1 MVGFE
6 LCLHCS
12 HVCLCAFVF
21 LCVSQV
27 VVVLGTDLD
36 WAAEGHDATS
46 ISFTAAQ
53 LALVANVSA
62 AAKKPVVVVILT
74 ATPLDL
80 TPLLSNDKVRVEKD
94 SGCAALRVDTL
105 HKSHRRVAFLEFV
118 PTTHALLVA
127 TQIGAIL
134 HVGQPSVT
142 ALSVGDVLF
151 GVVSPAG
158 RTCQTVYPASYA
170 DQISI
175 FDFNMRPGPSP
186 FARPDCTDK
195 EPACPRGTNPG
206 RTCVLASWR
215 ANGEG

>member
-1 MVGFE
+1 M
-6 LCLHCS
+6 LCRS
-12 HVCLCAFVF
+12 
-21 LCVSQV
+21 
-27 VVVLGTDLD
+27 
-36 WAAEGHDATS
+36 
-46 ISFTAAQ
+46 
-53 LALVANVSA
+53 
-62 AAKKPVVVVILT
+62 
-74 ATPLDL
+74 
-80 TPLLSNDKVRVEKD
+80 
-94 SGCAALRVDTL
+94 
-105 HKSHRRVAFLEFV
+105 
-118 PTTHALLVA
+118 
-127 TQIGAIL
+127 QIGAIL

-186 FARPDCTDK
+186 FARPDCADK

-215 ANGEG
+215 ANGEGWGCWGG